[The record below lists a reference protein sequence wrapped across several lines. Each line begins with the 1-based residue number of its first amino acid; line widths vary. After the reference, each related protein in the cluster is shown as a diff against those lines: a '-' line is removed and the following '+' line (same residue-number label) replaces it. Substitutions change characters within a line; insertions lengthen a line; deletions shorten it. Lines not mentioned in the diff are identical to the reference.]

1 MITQY
6 QKRAFQC
13 GKTLEIYEYARPIFR
28 GLSSRPPRVERD
40 FIPKPRTSQSTMRT
54 RKKIRQ
60 LVNSNATM
68 DKFLTLT
75 FAENVTDIK
84 EANYQFKLFRQ
95 KLVRYLGRDFKYLGV
110 IEFQKR
116 GAVHYHLI
124 LDIPFIKWDVLSAL
138 WGYGRIKIELIRKS
152 NRAGLYM
159 AKTTNYLTKSGED
172 TRLYG
177 KKVFFYSYRLLD
189 KAIEVL
195 DTISK
200 DFSDVVDKKVKLVIC
215 FFYISDIFS
224 KCQG

>member
-84 EANYQFKLFRQ
+84 EANYQFNLFIDHIGEIFT
-95 KLVRYLGRDFKYLGV
+95 YS
-110 IEFQKR
+110 
-116 GAVHYHLI
+116 
-124 LDIPFIKWDVLSAL
+124 IKH
-138 WGYGRIKIELIRKS
+138 
-152 NRAGLYM
+152 
-159 AKTTNYLTKSGED
+159 
-172 TRLYG
+172 LYG
-177 KKVFFYSYRLLD
+177 F
-189 KAIEVL
+189 
-195 DTISK
+195 
-200 DFSDVVDKKVKLVIC
+200 VK
-215 FFYISDIFS
+215 
-224 KCQG
+224 